1 MLLTEGETPVVT
13 RIASATAR
21 LALGAA
27 LISVTVLGQ
36 VAAHAQASG
45 PSIVS
50 LTLNGVVDPFTA
62 DYITSNVARAQADGA
77 EAVLLTIDTPGGLG
91 SSMDEIT
98 QSFLTSTIP
107 VIGYVAPSGARA
119 ASAGAFILLSAPV
132 AAMAPGTNVGAST
145 PIGLSGGDLSDKVTN
160 DAAASMRK
168 LAQTYGRNAD
178 VAETFVT
185 TATSITAE
193 EALAQNV
200 IDLIAANQDDLL
212 AQLEGTDVTLA
223 NGSTVTLHTAGAT
236 IDEEP
241 LGGFFGFLHTL
252 LDPNLAFIFFWLG
265 LGLVI
270 LELIIPGHVF
280 SGTIG
285 TILLILAFV
294 SFGVLPVRIIGIA
307 LLVLS
312 VIAFIIELKAPG
324 FGVWGGIAIVALLL
338 GGWFL
343 YDRAGGVEVSPAVLI
358 GVAVFAGL
366 FFGLV
371 VVKALAIRHVPPAQ
385 LRPIVGADGVALNSV
400 GPNGGLVRV
409 SAEEW
414 QAVTA
419 GERIRE
425 GTPVHVLSIDGL
437 VLTVEAITDEHAPA
451 GQRAPASEGGNPA

>member
-1 MLLTEGETPVVT
+1 M
-13 RIASATAR
+13 RNAR
-21 LALGAA
+21 R
-27 LISVTVLGQ
+27 VLGI
-36 VAAHAQASG
+36 VFVLSAMASWTAMPAAAQTAEHA
-45 PSIVS
+45 IVE
-50 LTLNGVVDPFTA
+50 LRLDGVVDPF
-62 DYITSNVARAQADGA
+62 VANYVRGGIDRANEQGA
-77 EAVLLTIDTPGGLG
+77 AAVLITIDTPGGLS
-91 SSMDEIT
+91 SSMREIT
-98 QSFLTSTIP
+98 QAILNSKVPI
-107 VIGYVAPSGARA
+107 IGYVSPLGARA
-119 ASAGAFILLSAPV
+119 ASAGTFILLACNI
-132 AAMAPGTNVGAST
+132 AAMAPGTNVGAAH
-145 PIGLSGGDLSDKVTN
+145 PVGLSGAIESEKATN
-160 DAAASMRK
+160 DAAASIR
-168 LAQTYGRNAD
+168 AIAETRGRNAD
-178 VAETFVT
+178 WAESAVRDSVSVS
-185 TATSITAE
+185 AQ
-193 EALAQNV
+193 EAVDLNV
-200 IDLIAANQDDLL
+200 IDLIAPDVRTLL
-212 AQLEGTDVTLA
+212 EDVNGEVVTVAGDEQVTLQL
-223 NGSTVTLHTAGAT
+223 TGAA
-236 IDEEP
+236 IDEQQMN
-241 LGGFFGFLHTL
+241 LIARVFHGL

-270 LELIIPGHVF
+270 LELIVPGHIF

-324 FGVWGGIAIVALLL
+324 FGVWGGIAIVSLLL

-343 YDRAGGVEVSPAVLI
+343 YDRAGGVEVSPAVLV
-358 GVAVFAGL
+358 GVAIFAGL

-385 LRPIVGADGVALNSV
+385 LRPIVGADGVALHSV
-400 GPNGGLVRV
+400 GPNGGMVRV

-451 GQRAPASEGGNPA
+451 GQRAPVSEGGNPA